1 MRSIRDIPQ
10 LENIPVLLRMS
21 QLANDVRLQGALP
34 TINYLRERHARVILA
49 THVSGASTAGARAKG
64 TGTTMPMYE
73 SLKKYIPDLVWC
85 PVSIGPEA
93 RAAVRTL
100 LPGQVVLLENLRWNA
115 GEEKNDPEFAK
126 ELAALADVFVQDAFD
141 NCHRVHA
148 SMVSVPNLLPSYAG
162 FTLEKEV
169 QELTKALKP
178 KRPAL
183 AVIAGAKFSTKEPVL
198 KKLLEIYDHVFVGG
212 ALANDF
218 LQAKGYSVGV
228 SLVSNEGQDHIKE
241 LLKNK
246 RLMIPVDVI
255 AAPPKSTREAG
266 RAAMAAEVEAD
277 EAVLDAGPHT
287 GAALVDLVNK
297 SKTVLWNGPLGLFEQ
312 GFNDASATLAR
323 AMAGADTYSIIGGG
337 DTIDAIESMHLL
349 DEFSF
354 VSTGGGAMLD
364 FLAYGT
370 LPGLKA
376 LK

>member
-1 MRSIRDIPQ
+1 MKSVRDIPV

-21 QLANDVRLQGALP
+21 QLVNDVRIQGALP
-34 TINYLRERHARVILA
+34 TIKYLQEHHARIILA
-49 THVSGASTAGARAKG
+49 THVSGESTAGARAKG
-64 TGTTMPMYE
+64 TGTTMPMFE
-73 SLKKYIPDLVWC
+73 ALKKFIPDIVWC
-85 PVSIGPEA
+85 PVSVGPEA
-93 RAAVRTL
+93 RAAVRNL
-100 LPGQVVLLENLRWNA
+100 LPGQVLLLENLRWNA

-126 ELAALADVFVQDAFD
+126 ELAELADVFVQDAFD

-148 SMVSVPNLLPSYAG
+148 SMVGVPTLLPSYAG

-178 KRPAL
+178 KHPAL

-218 LQAKGYSVGV
+218 LKAKGYSVGV

-241 LLKNK
+241 LLQNK
-246 RLMIPVDVI
+246 RLVVPVDVV

-266 RAAMAAEVEAD
+266 RIAMANDVHAD

-312 GFNDASATLAR
+312 GFNDATTTLAR
-323 AMAGADTYSIIGGG
+323 AVVNSNTYSVIGGG
-337 DTIDAIESMHLL
+337 DTIDAIESMKSL

-370 LPGLKA
+370 LPGIKA